1 MNALFNEDRNAAYGI
16 KGRTLASLQYNKNLD
31 PESDMYVDTSSL
43 SMEDLL
49 GDCMGDWV
57 ADLIEIEDFHNTQA
71 QNPGMKLCITDGI
84 VSSMNLNRN
93 EKTGNCVLWIE
104 PADANYGFDE
114 DDLPDST
121 PCWIPSNIDID
132 FGYFGGVAVDKFNS
146 PFPDETREK
155 IKKSDAVLLGA
166 VGGPQYDNVEKE
178 KKPET
183 GLLDLRKSLNLFV
196 NIRPIITFKESINY
210 SSIKKEFIEDLDIV
224 IIRELISGIY
234 FGEPRGFNSDFTE
247 AHNTMRYNQTEIK
260 RIAEYALNL
269 SRDRSKKLCSVDKAN
284 VLEVS
289 QLWRTTIEESAI
301 NFEDIELTHMYVD
314 NAAMQLVQNP
324 KQFDVIVTENLFG
337 DILSDLASVLTGSIG
352 LLPSAS
358 LNENGFGVYEPI
370 HGSAPDIANKNV
382 VNPIATILSVAM
394 LFQHTFKRVDIYN
407 HILESVKM
415 VLNDGKY
422 TKDLSEVEFIS
433 TSEMGDCI
441 IQKIEELYND

>member
-1 MNALFNEDRNAAYGI
+1 MKILILPGDGVGKEITSEALKVINLISKLY
-16 KGRTLASLQYNKNLD
+16 SL
-31 PESDMYVDTSSL
+31 
-43 SMEDLL
+43 
-49 GDCMGDWV
+49 
-57 ADLIEIEDFHNTQA
+57 
-71 QNPGMKLCITDGI
+71 
-84 VSSMNLNRN
+84 
-93 EKTGNCVLWIE
+93 
-104 PADANYGFDE
+104 
-114 DDLPDST
+114 
-121 PCWIPSNIDID
+121 NIDID

-260 RIAEYALNL
+260 RSAEYALNL

-314 NAAMQLVQNP
+314 NAAMQFVQNP

-415 VLNDGKY
+415 VLKDGKY

>member
-1 MNALFNEDRNAAYGI
+1 
-16 KGRTLASLQYNKNLD
+16 
-31 PESDMYVDTSSL
+31 
-43 SMEDLL
+43 
-49 GDCMGDWV
+49 
-57 ADLIEIEDFHNTQA
+57 
-71 QNPGMKLCITDGI
+71 
-84 VSSMNLNRN
+84 
-93 EKTGNCVLWIE
+93 
-104 PADANYGFDE
+104 
-114 DDLPDST
+114 
-121 PCWIPSNIDID
+121 
-132 FGYFGGVAVDKFNS
+132 
-146 PFPDETREK
+146 
-155 IKKSDAVLLGA
+155 
-166 VGGPQYDNVEKE
+166 
-178 KKPET
+178 
-183 GLLDLRKSLNLFV
+183 
-196 NIRPIITFKESINY
+196 
-210 SSIKKEFIEDLDIV
+210 
-224 IIRELISGIY
+224 
-234 FGEPRGFNSDFTE
+234 
-247 AHNTMRYNQTEIK
+247 MRYNQTEIK